1 MGSNWFYNEQNTLE
15 ISSKYDDEQETVCPY
30 CKTEKADFLDTM
42 FLGCP
47 HCYEVFSEDVA
58 RAIENYQ
65 GASEHVGKVPEKV
78 LNKESIRLEIE
89 KLEKLKAQAVIKED
103 YMLAEVYLQ
112 KIKSLKGEK

>member
-1 MGSNWFYNEQNTLE
+1 MGSNWFYSELKTLE
-15 ISSKYDDEQETVCPY
+15 KTGKFDDELETVCPY
-30 CKTEKADFLDTM
+30 CKTEKSDFLDTL

-47 HCYEVFSEDVA
+47 HCYEVFRGDVA

-65 GASEHVGKVPEKV
+65 GAGEHLGKVPEKV

-89 KLEKLKAQAVIKED
+89 KLEKMKMQAVLKED
-103 YMLAEVYLQ
+103 YMLADVYLQ